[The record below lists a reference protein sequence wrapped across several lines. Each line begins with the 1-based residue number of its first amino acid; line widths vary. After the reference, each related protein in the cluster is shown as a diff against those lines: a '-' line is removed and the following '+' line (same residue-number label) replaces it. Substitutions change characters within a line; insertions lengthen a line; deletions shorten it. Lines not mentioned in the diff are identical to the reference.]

1 MLRTTFLRI
10 LSTRAPPRGFCHS
23 IRCSFLEIKSEVY
36 VTNCTQARPF
46 LQIRWLGNEF
56 SNLHFCHKIM
66 ENCRFNQNQKFASC
80 FLHAPQIFI
89 SDKKISGFPG
99 TLNVFSLSSSSA
111 PIINLD
117 FLCIP
122 WFIAS
127 ATIEQSYLPPVGIL
141 KLLCLSCL
149 FHWPWKTP
157 KGVVNEFSAL
167 RQLLTRLGP
176 CHVLIAW

>member
-23 IRCSFLEIKSEVY
+23 IRFSFLEIKCEFY

-56 SNLHFCHKIM
+56 SNLHFCHKKM
-66 ENCRFNQNQKFASC
+66 KNCRFNQNQKFAPC

-99 TLNVFSLSSSSA
+99 TLNALSLSSSSA
-111 PIINLD
+111 PIANLD

-122 WFIAS
+122 WFISS
-127 ATIEQSYLPPVGIL
+127 ATIEQVGIL
-141 KLLCLSCL
+141 KLLRLSCL

-157 KGVVNEFSAL
+157 KG
-167 RQLLTRLGP
+167 
-176 CHVLIAW
+176 LIAW